1 MPRGAEYKPLLFT
14 TTMRSPER
22 MGRFLGVLLAHDG
35 ETLTDALAE
44 KVAGELIARG
54 LYAPMK
60 MPASAKDKIKRG
72 ARLSERETAKIMRD
86 NPQLH
91 KEAGFRRG
99 WPSRFDTWFKFAKEL
114 GFVFYAP
121 GEKIAFS
128 GIGAKLAGDAHHE
141 FHQQAFLNAFAKY
154 QRHNPFRRARN
165 QNAPLLLLLSVIER
179 LNKDADFNRAGI
191 SMLELPLLLYWKDD
205 DADQLY
211 RRIKQL
217 RRAHGYAP
225 SWEVIVDICQNEIM
239 QGEDIKRSAKSIM
252 NDYPD
257 EFVRKMRLTGLVSLR
272 GGGRFVDIN
281 RNERKKARYVLNK
294 YARHGRY
301 ETEREYFE
309 YLSEVDGNL
318 ISLSA
323 KAVSQAAHEKFLSK
337 WSAAYSWQT
346 IKAEM
351 LVLARGRL
359 SKDDV
364 LKYLPNPVRL
374 EFLTALAIKSR
385 LPDVTVRPNYP
396 VDDEGLP
403 TSTAAGN
410 RGDIECVE
418 RGDGVLVEVT
428 LLQGAAQSR
437 SEAWPIQRHLT
448 DFQKRL
454 PGAMCRFVAP
464 GIHTDTVSQV
474 GWLLDTKQ
482 LLVIPQT
489 IHEFVRHLDA
499 QSPLYQ
505 ARENHSIDA

>member
-1 MPRGAEYKPLLFT
+1 MPRSAEYKPLLFT
-14 TTMRSPER
+14 TTMRNPER
-22 MGRFLGVLLAHDG
+22 MGRFLGVLLEHNG
-35 ETLTDALAE
+35 ETLNDALAE

-54 LYAPMK
+54 LYSPTK
-60 MPASAKDKIKRG
+60 MSASAKGKIKSGSALNR
-72 ARLSERETAKIMRD
+72 REKAKILRD

-128 GIGAKLAGDAHHE
+128 GIGKKLAGDE
-141 FHQQAFLNAFAKY
+141 RPKFQQMAFLNAFAKY

-165 QNAPLLLLLSVIER
+165 ENAPLLLLLSVINL
-179 LNKDADFNRAGI
+179 LNQDADFNGAGI
-191 SMLELPLLLYWKDD
+191 SMLELPLLLYWKDG
-205 DADQLY
+205 DANKLY

-217 RRAHGYAP
+217 RRKHGYSP
-225 SWEVIVDICQNEIM
+225 SWEVIVGICQDEIM
-239 QGEDIKRSAKSIM
+239 DGEDVKRSAKSIM

-281 RNERKKARYVLNK
+281 RNEGKKTRYVLKK
-294 YARHGRY
+294 YARYGRH
-301 ETEREYFE
+301 ETEREYFD
-309 YLSEVDGNL
+309 YVSEIDNNL
-318 ISLSA
+318 VSLSA
-323 KAVSQAAHEKFLSK
+323 KSVSQAAHDKFLSK
-337 WSAAYSWQT
+337 WNAAYPWET

-351 LVLARGRL
+351 LALARERL

-385 LPDVTVRPNYP
+385 LPETAVRPNYP

-418 RGDGVLVEVT
+418 RGADGVLVEVT
-428 LLQGAAQSR
+428 LLQGAAQAR
-437 SEAWPIQRHLT
+437 NEAWPIERHLAG
-448 DFQKRL
+448 FQKRL

-464 GIHTDTVSQV
+464 SIYADTASQV
-474 GWLLDTKQ
+474 GWLLDTKR
-482 LLVIPQT
+482 LLVVPQT
-489 IHEFVRHLDA
+489 IHEFVSHLDA
-499 QSPLYQ
+499 KSPLYQ
-505 ARENHSIDA
+505 ARK

>member
-1 MPRGAEYKPLLFT
+1 MPRRAEYKPLLFT
-14 TTMRSPER
+14 TTMRNPER
-22 MGRFLGVLLAHDG
+22 MGKFLGVLLEHDG
-35 ETLTDALAE
+35 RTMNDALAE

-54 LYAPMK
+54 LYAPSRM
-60 MPASAKDKIKRG
+60 SAAVKHKIKTG
-72 ARLSERETAKIMRD
+72 ARLSGREIAKILRD
-86 NPQLH
+86 NPQSH

-121 GEKIAFS
+121 GQAIAFS
-128 GIGAKLAGDAHHE
+128 DIGEKLAQDERHE
-141 FHQQAFLNAFAKY
+141 FQQMAHLNAFAKY
-154 QRHNPFRRARN
+154 QRHNPFRRALN
-165 QNAPLLLLLSVIER
+165 QNAPLILLLSVIEL
-179 LNKDADFNRAGI
+179 LNRDADFNQAGI
-191 SMLELPLLLYWKDD
+191 SVLELPLLLYWKDG
-205 DADQLY
+205 DAARLY
-211 RRIKQL
+211 RRIKRL
-217 RRAHGYAP
+217 RRAHGYSP
-225 SWEVIVDICQNEIM
+225 SWEVIVGICRDEIM
-239 QGEDIKRSAKSIM
+239 RGADIKRSAKSIM

-257 EFVRKMRLTGLVSLR
+257 EFIRKMRLTGLVSLR

-294 YARHGRY
+294 YARYGRY
-301 ETEREYFE
+301 ETAREYFE
-309 YLSEVDGNL
+309 YVSEVDDNL
-318 ISLSA
+318 VALAA
-323 KAVSQAAHEKFLSK
+323 KAVSPSAHDKFLSK
-337 WSAAYSWQT
+337 WNAVYPWET

-351 LVLARGRL
+351 LTLARGHL

-385 LPDVTVRPNYP
+385 LPKVVVRPNYP

-418 RGDGVLVEVT
+418 RGVDGVLVEVT

-437 SEAWPIQRHLT
+437 NEAWPIERHLT
-448 DFQKRL
+448 EFQARL

-464 GIHTDTVSQV
+464 GIYADTVSQV
-474 GWLLDTKQ
+474 GWLFDKKQ
-482 LLVIPQT
+482 LLVIAQT

-505 ARENHSIDA
+505 AQA

>member
-1 MPRGAEYKPLLFT
+1 MPRSAEYKPLLFT

-22 MGRFLGVLLAHDG
+22 MGRFLGVLLEHNG
-35 ETLTDALAE
+35 EAMNDALAE
-44 KVAGELIARG
+44 KVAGEAIARG
-54 LYAPMK
+54 LYSPRDM
-60 MPASAKDKIKRG
+60 SAAAKNKIKNG
-72 ARLSERETAKIMRD
+72 ARLGAREVAKILRD
-86 NPQLH
+86 NPQSH

-121 GEKIAFS
+121 GKPIKFS
-128 GIGAKLAGDAHHE
+128 DIGAKLARDERAE
-141 FHQQAFLNAFAKY
+141 FQQQAFLNAFAKY
-154 QRHNPFRRARN
+154 QRHNPFRRALN
-165 QNAPLLLLLSVIER
+165 ENAPLLLLLAVIER
-179 LNKDADFNRAGI
+179 LNADADLGDAGI
-191 SMLELPLLLYWKDD
+191 SVLELPLLLYWKDA
-205 DADQLY
+205 DADRLY

-217 RRAHGYAP
+217 RVEHGCSP
-225 SWEVIVDICQNEIM
+225 SWEVIVDICQNDIM
-239 QGEDIKRSAKSIM
+239 QGEDIKRNAKSIM

-301 ETEREYFE
+301 ETEREYFD
-309 YLSEVDGNL
+309 YVSEVDDNL

-323 KAVSQAAHEKFLSK
+323 KTVSHIARDEFLSK
-337 WSAAYSWQT
+337 WSAVYPWQT
-346 IKAEM
+346 IKTEM
-351 LVLARGRL
+351 LTLARGRL

-374 EFLTALAIKSR
+374 EFLTALAIKSQ

-437 SEAWPIQRHLT
+437 SEAWPIQRHLS
-448 DFQKRL
+448 DFQARL

-464 GIHTDTVSQV
+464 GIHVDTVSQV

-499 QSPLYQ
+499 KSPLHQ
-505 ARENHSIDA
+505 AREIRSIDA

>member
-1 MPRGAEYKPLLFT
+1 MPRSAEYKPLLFT

-22 MGRFLGVLLAHDG
+22 MGRFLGVLLEHNG
-35 ETLTDALAE
+35 ENLSDALAE

-54 LYAPMK
+54 LYAPTRM
-60 MPASAKDKIKRG
+60 SAAVKRKIERG
-72 ARLSERETAKIMRD
+72 AELSPREVAKILRD
-86 NPQLH
+86 NPQSH
-91 KEAGFRRG
+91 KEAGFSRG

-121 GEKIAFS
+121 GESVEFS
-128 GIGAKLAGDAHHE
+128 DIGAKLARDGLAE
-141 FHQQAFLNAFAKY
+141 FQQQAFLNAFAKY

-165 QNAPLLLLLSVIER
+165 ENAPLLLLLSVIER
-179 LNKDADFNRAGI
+179 LNKDADFNGAGI
-191 SMLELPLLLYWKDD
+191 SVLELPLLLYWKDA
-205 DADQLY
+205 DADKLY
-211 RRIKQL
+211 RRIKRL
-217 RRAHGYAP
+217 RIEHGYSP
-225 SWEVIVDICQNEIM
+225 SWEVIVDICRNEIM
-239 QGEDIKRSAKSIM
+239 QGADIKRSAKSIM
-252 NDYPD
+252 NDYRD

-281 RNERKKARYVLNK
+281 RNERKKARYVMKK
-294 YARHGRY
+294 YARHRRY
-301 ETEREYFE
+301 ETEREYFD
-309 YLSEVDGNL
+309 YVSEVDRNL
-318 ISLSA
+318 VALAA
-323 KAVSQAAHEKFLSK
+323 KAVSQTAHDKFLSK
-337 WSAAYSWQT
+337 WNALYPWQT

-351 LVLARGRL
+351 LALARGHL

-364 LKYLPNPVRL
+364 LKYLSSPVRL

-385 LPDVTVRPNYP
+385 MPAVAVRPNYP

-418 RGDGVLVEVT
+418 RGVDGVLVEVT
-428 LLQGAAQSR
+428 MLQGAAQAR
-437 SEAWPIQRHLT
+437 SEAWPIERHLT

-464 GIHTDTVSQV
+464 RIYADTASQV

-482 LLVIPQT
+482 LLVVSQT

-499 QSPLYQ
+499 KSPLYQ
-505 ARENHSIDA
+505 AQK